1 MPDPQLKHVSGFENY
16 LFDRYLH
23 TIMRIF
29 LLLGLTI
36 TPILIPLNVNEGRNE
51 LGGVTGLDRLSFS
64 NVGLSHTD
72 RYWAHLVL
80 AIFVVVSVCYILQY
94 ELRDYTRL
102 QSSLRA
108 SNKDGYEESSVLLI
122 SRSRKQLS
130 VRAIRRHFHNISG
143 GVFSV
148 TINRDYSSLRAKLRQ
163 RDASIRRLEIA
174 ETNLIL
180 KANRQ
185 RKLLRRPADEK
196 DGEDGHYTPLWMKY
210 VHQKDRP
217 STRLPAFT
225 WLPSLPFIGP
235 QVDTIYH
242 FRTEIARYNLEI
254 ERGQHHPNGFPLM
267 DSACVHFNN
276 RISTPI
282 AALALKA

>member
-1 MPDPQLKHVSGFENY
+1 VRSRSATTNMLISSYARAHQIFDSKWKPVSLSPRILFSPMPDPQLKHVSGFENY

-36 TPILIPLNVNEGRNE
+36 TPILIPLNINDGRNE
-51 LGGVTGLDRLSFS
+51 LGGVTGLDRRSFS

-108 SNKDGYEESSVLLI
+108 SNQDGYEESSLLLI

-130 VRAIRRHFHNISG
+130 VRAIRRHLHNISG

-148 TINRDYSSLRAKLRQ
+148 TINRDCATL
-163 RDASIRRLEIA
+163 
-174 ETNLIL
+174 T
-180 KANRQ
+180 
-185 RKLLRRPADEK
+185 
-196 DGEDGHYTPLWMKY
+196 T
-210 VHQKDRP
+210 
-217 STRLPAFT
+217 
-225 WLPSLPFIGP
+225 
-235 QVDTIYH
+235 
-242 FRTEIARYNLEI
+242 
-254 ERGQHHPNGFPLM
+254 
-267 DSACVHFNN
+267 C
-276 RISTPI
+276 
-282 AALALKA
+282 